1 MMHKAE
7 GLLQLSTNVTSF
19 HSAASGCLKAR
30 VTLELCHLPS
40 VASMGKLN
48 TGSMAITT
56 FVDKT
61 LRKWCDSPPPHNGHW
76 FDRKQVTRLL
86 RERRGLWS
94 PFLPQ
99 HETLSNFQHTRNA
112 VLGVSSTSAAK
123 GCQSMS
129 TATETP
135 NQSLSVLFIN
145 LLVLSWLPR
154 ATSTLVTSVQFDEK

>member
-76 FDRKQVTRLL
+76 FDCKQVTRLL

-94 PFLPQ
+94 PFLSAQNAQQFPTHSKCGVRSIINQ
-99 HETLSNFQHTRNA
+99 RSQGLSVYVYCNRNAKPITLSPIH
-112 VLGVSSTSAAK
+112 
-123 GCQSMS
+123 
-129 TATETP
+129 
-135 NQSLSVLFIN
+135 
-145 LLVLSWLPR
+145 
-154 ATSTLVTSVQFDEK
+154 